1 MLRRYSRLRT
11 YTRLRPYRLKPRRG
25 RIEDPAYLRWIR
37 SQPCMI
43 GNRDCRGLSDP
54 HHVGHLGQARKNDY
68 NAVPLCRVHHDE
80 VTKIHNGPFEERY
93 GVSFSAAI
101 QGLNEE
107 YRLTKRGRVYVDSQ
121 YQPVPAR

>member
-11 YTRLRPYRLKPRRG
+11 YTRLKPYRLKPRRG
-25 RIEDPAYLRWIR
+25 RIEDPAYLRFIR

-43 GNRDCRGLSDP
+43 ADRKCRGQIDP
-54 HHVGHLGQARKNDY
+54 HHVGHYGQARANDR

-80 VTKIHNGPFEERY
+80 ATLIHNGPFQERY

-101 QGLNEE
+101 EGLNEE
-107 YRLTKRGRVYVDSQ
+107 YKCKTT
-121 YQPVPAR
+121 